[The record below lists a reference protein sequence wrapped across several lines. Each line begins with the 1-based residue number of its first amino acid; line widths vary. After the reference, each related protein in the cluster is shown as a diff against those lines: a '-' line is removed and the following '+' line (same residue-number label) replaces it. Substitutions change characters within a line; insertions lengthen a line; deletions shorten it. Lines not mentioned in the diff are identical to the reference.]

1 MAQTSSYVKKPLK
14 TNRQKA
20 ARWRTLW
27 RYTLRRVV
35 LGLKKGLDLLNQLFY
50 FTYAVEVV

>member
-35 LGLKKGLDLLNQLFY
+35 LGLKKGLDLLNQLFH